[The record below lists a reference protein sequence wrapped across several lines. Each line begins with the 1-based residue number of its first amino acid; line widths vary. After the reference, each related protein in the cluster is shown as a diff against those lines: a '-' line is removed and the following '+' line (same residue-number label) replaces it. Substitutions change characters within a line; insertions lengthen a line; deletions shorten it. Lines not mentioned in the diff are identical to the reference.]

1 MKIYTDKRTGVK
13 YADYMVG
20 KKRMRVSLHTKNEKI
35 ALIKAAQLADN
46 KDTLKSGK
54 IPLEAFLVRF
64 RAFQKATRK
73 PTTIRFFET
82 ALREFLEQN
91 KVKYLQEITP
101 ALLDNFAISLKTSGQ
116 NAAGINRKVRAL
128 TAAMRRAE
136 FWELISPQN
145 WVKVSKFKESKGRVE
160 YHTPQEIK
168 QILKAVNAEW
178 QLVVLLGCRAGL
190 RRGEMAFLK
199 WQDVDFA
206 HNQIYIAPHKTEK
219 YRYIPLSQDLRKALE
234 KAFKARQKGFEY
246 VVVVGENRNSK
257 NYLTKEYSN
266 KMKKKQIP
274 FRCFLHKLRHTFA
287 SHLVINGADL
297 YYVCK
302 LMGHSSIKQT
312 EKYAHLAPTDLKSAI
327 KKLPKI

>member
-1 MKIYTDKRTGVK
+1 MKIRTDTRTGMR
-13 YADYMVG
+13 YADYMLGG
-20 KKRMRVSLHTKNEKI
+20 KRVRVSLHTKNEKVAI
-35 ALIKAAQLADN
+35 IKAAQLADN
-46 KDTLKSGK
+46 KDTLKSSK
-54 IPLEAFLVRF
+54 IPLETFLVKF

-82 ALREFLEQN
+82 ALREFLDQN

-160 YHTPQEIK
+160 YHTTQEIK
-168 QILKAVNAEW
+168 QILKAVNADW
-178 QLVVLLGCRAGL
+178 KLVVLLGCRAGL
-190 RRGEMAFLK
+190 RRSEMANLK
-199 WQDVDFA
+199 WQDIDYA
-206 HNQIYIAPHKTEK
+206 HNQIYIAPFKTEK
-219 YRYIPLSQDLRKALE
+219 YRYIPLDLELRKALIKAE
-234 KAFKARQKGFEY
+234 KAKQKGFEW
-246 VVVVGENRNSK
+246 VIPIGEKRTSQY
-257 NYLTKEYSN
+257 YLTAAYA
-266 KMKKKQIP
+266 KMINELNIP
-274 FRCFLHKLRHTFA
+274 FHCFLHKLRHTFA

-297 YYVCK
+297 YYVSK